1 MVEILDS
8 AAFDP
13 DIRAIEIAFKVN
25 ELKKQGVDILKLL
38 KANAKPPKVIVGPP
52 PVPVRAQVQVAGA
65 GGDEDL
71 AHYGGE
77 DGDEYTDM
85 TAPAGGGGFG
95 KGAPPPPPPGGNSN
109 SHAAAEMAEEEEDM
123 IYGMADSFD
132 AGAVDAMME
141 EIYGVL

>member
-52 PVPVRAQVQVAGA
+52 PVPVRAQLQVAGA

-71 AHYGGE
+71 AHYGE